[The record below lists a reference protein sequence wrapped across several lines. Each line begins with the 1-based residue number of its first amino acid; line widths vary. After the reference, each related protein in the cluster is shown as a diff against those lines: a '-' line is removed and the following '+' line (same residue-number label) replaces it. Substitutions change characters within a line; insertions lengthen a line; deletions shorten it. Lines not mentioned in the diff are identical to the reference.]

1 MRLSVLLC
9 SLLIP
14 AAVIVTGCSKTDKVG
29 DKTTTTSTSTT
40 TTTAEP
46 AKPVGP
52 HKVMV
57 SPVSEHSYTP
67 EQQRYCIDLQ
77 NRLAEGWRPLK
88 SDHRYSVAVEFLI
101 TRPGLCTDVHTVSA
115 TGGQRAIERTVDS
128 VRTQSPFAPLPADF
142 KDAPAPFRCDFIYY
156 PEGTAS
162 K

>member
-14 AAVIVTGCSKTDKVG
+14 AAVIVTGCSKADKVE
-29 DKTTTTSTSTT
+29 DKTTTTTTSTT
-40 TTTAEP
+40 IET
-46 AKPVGP
+46 KPVGP

-57 SPVSEHSYTP
+57 SPVSDHSYTP

-101 TRPGLCTDVHTVSA
+101 TRPGYCSDVHTVSA

-128 VRTQSPFAPLPADF
+128 VKIQSPFAPLPADF

-156 PEGTAS
+156 PEGSAS